1 MFTKARSP
9 IFESNEGHA
18 MKRIFAFGVGATLAV
33 GGILVSAW
41 AQNVTAN
48 KEPRVVQ
55 PPTTMRVSEATGRE
69 YPIPSGQGPSCI
81 KHLGLTVSQTRM
93 GQMGATGALSANPQ
107 GNPQPPSGDPPG
119 PANLNSVI
127 QRVLSTFRSSP
138 EKAGAI
144 MNENSQYRA
153 PICTAGIASHVM
165 GPMGRERRQKST
177 RCLARC
183 KELPP
188 QCRESAW
195 KREDSTW
202 MMT

>member
-33 GGILVSAW
+33 AGILVSAW

-48 KEPRVVQ
+48 KEPGVAQ

-93 GQMGATGALSANPQ
+93 GQMGATGALFANPQ

-144 MNENSQYRA
+144 MNEKFPVSGADLYRWNCQSCHGSDGQGSA
-153 PICTAGIASHVM
+153 ARNQLGAWPGARNFPRNVAKAHGS
-165 GPMGRERRQKST
+165 ERT
-177 RCLARC
+177 RRG
-183 KELPP
+183 
-188 QCRESAW
+188 
-195 KREDSTW
+195 
-202 MMT
+202 